1 VINLVVSEALY
12 ERFPGDDEGELT
24 ARRAAIV
31 STAAL
36 ARVARR
42 IGLGAAVQLGAGAER
57 SGARRRPSVLA
68 AALEALVGAVHLT
81 LGLEATRGWVHRLL
95 APELEADVPA
105 QALKSPKNRLQEI
118 VHARSL
124 PHPRYSVLSME
135 GPHHRRHFVVEV
147 VVAELGA
154 WRGEGASRRQAE
166 TAAANAALLGLAPPS
181 ALGEPPPP
189 A

>member
-1 VINLVVSEALY
+1 MINLVVSEALY
-12 ERFPGDDEGELT
+12 RRHQGEDEGELT

-42 IGLGAAVQLGAGAER
+42 IGLGAALQLGSGAER
-57 SGARRRPSVLA
+57 SGARRRASVLA

-81 LGLEATRGWVHRLL
+81 LGLEATRGWLERLL
-95 APELEADVPA
+95 APELEHDIPVDV
-105 QALKSPKNRLQEI
+105 LKSPKNRLQEI

-124 PHPRYSVLSME
+124 PHPRYTVLSME

-147 VVAELGA
+147 AVPELGA
-154 WRGEGASRRQAE
+154 WRGEGPSRRQAE
-166 TAAANAALLGLAPPS
+166 TAAADAALLAIVSPDAYGEASPPV
-181 ALGEPPPP
+181 
-189 A
+189 